1 MNKTNEPSII
11 VCIVINL
18 FKKCGEEIFIKVR
31 YIKMLYAVCMH
42 VVLTVLRGIFGM
54 TKNPR
59 KNSPKEKVTTF
70 KIR

>member
-54 TKNPR
+54 TKNPQ
-59 KNSPKEKVTTF
+59 EKQSE
-70 KIR
+70 RESNHL

>member
-54 TKNPR
+54 TK
-59 KNSPKEKVTTF
+59 KTQEKQSE
-70 KIR
+70 RESNHL